1 MSRRPSRPEISCV
14 QKALLADLE
23 DTGPRDRCLPRGP
36 TTMDTTATL
45 PAVFRWLPGW
55 IEPVEAARLLEV
67 LLVEI
72 PWEDHERWYAAS
84 LASESRHL
92 RIVESDGTPAG
103 LVRLDRTEDDEA
115 VEIGVNLAPA
125 RRGRG
130 LAVPVLLAALAE
142 ARTLGFTRVV
152 ARIRPDNLRS
162 IRAFERAGFAF
173 AREERVNGS
182 EARRYEAIAG

>member
-1 MSRRPSRPEISCV
+1 VSEVVLRPARAEDCRRVFEWATDP
-14 QKALLADLE
+14 
-23 DTGPRDRCLPRGP
+23 DTR
-36 TTMDTTATL
+36 
-45 PAVFRWLPGW
+45 
-55 IEPVEAARLLEV
+55 AASFHTDP
-67 LLVEI
+67 I

-92 RIVESDGTPAG
+92 RIAESDGTPAG

-115 VEIGVNLAPA
+115 VEIGINLAPA

-130 LAVPVLLAALAE
+130 LAVPMLLAALAE

-182 EARRYEAIAG
+182 EARRYEATAR